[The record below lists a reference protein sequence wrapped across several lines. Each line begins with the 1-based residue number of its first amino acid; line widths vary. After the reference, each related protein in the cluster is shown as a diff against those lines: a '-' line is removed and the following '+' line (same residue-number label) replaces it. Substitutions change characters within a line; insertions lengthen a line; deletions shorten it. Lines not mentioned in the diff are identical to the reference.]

1 MRLVIVGGTTYENV
15 DVAAG
20 GLAPAHGVS
29 DANRNDWAE
38 HTCAPAEATHDFN
51 KEFRI

>member
-1 MRLVIVGGTTYENV
+1 MRLAIVGGTTYENV

-29 DANRNDWAE
+29 DANRDVQAE
-38 HTCAPAEATHDFN
+38 HTCAPAEATHNFN